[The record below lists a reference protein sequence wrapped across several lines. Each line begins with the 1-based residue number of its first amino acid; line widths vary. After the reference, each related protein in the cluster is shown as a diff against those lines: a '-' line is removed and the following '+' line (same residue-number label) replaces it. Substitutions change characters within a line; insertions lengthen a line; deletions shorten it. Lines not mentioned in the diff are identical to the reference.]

1 MVSSRHKQFRYDNR
15 GKKSCS
21 LIFLSKLPGKWQQ
34 WMVNEYKNESTSK
47 SMPVIQHSLTIL
59 KFQLLSDNLHKF
71 LKLIRN
77 SIIFTTS
84 TSVFLFHDADN
95 T

>member
-1 MVSSRHKQFRYDNR
+1 
-15 GKKSCS
+15 
-21 LIFLSKLPGKWQQ
+21 
-34 WMVNEYKNESTSK
+34 MVNEYKNESTSK
-47 SMPVIQHSLTIL
+47 SMPVIENSLTIL
-59 KFQLLSDNLHKF
+59 KFQLLSDNLYKF

-84 TSVFLFHDADN
+84 TSVFLFLDADN